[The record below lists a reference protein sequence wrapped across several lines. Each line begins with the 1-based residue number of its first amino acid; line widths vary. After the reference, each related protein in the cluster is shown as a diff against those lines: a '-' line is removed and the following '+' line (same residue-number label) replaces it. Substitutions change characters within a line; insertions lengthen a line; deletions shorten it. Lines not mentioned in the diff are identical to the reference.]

1 MAAESH
7 RVPRTVGLDERFASV
22 LPDVLITI
30 GLEDFARLAGEA
42 LAPKDEPTLGLA
54 HIHAPQVSVRDQAAT
69 LVERLRRTRSTTFRA
84 LVADSPDRLTTVARF
99 LALLELFR
107 EGAVAFEQ
115 VTPLGE
121 LSVRWTG
128 ADDGEIDVVD
138 EYEMS
143 AGAEADNDSGEGPQ
157 TMDLDGSEG
166 SQDDDV
172 VE

>member
-1 MAAESH
+1 M
-7 RVPRTVGLDERFASV
+7 

-30 GLEDFARLAGEA
+30 GPEEFARLAGAA

-69 LVERLRRTRSTTFRA
+69 IVERLRRTRSMTFRA
-84 LVADSPDRLTTVARF
+84 SGGRTPPDRLTTVARF

-128 ADDGEIDVVD
+128 SDEGEIDVVD
-138 EYEMS
+138 EYDAAAS
-143 AGAEADNDSGEGPQ
+143 AGHDNDPGLRFADNGPSRWFRRN
-157 TMDLDGSEG
+157 SEG
-166 SQDDDV
+166 
-172 VE
+172 